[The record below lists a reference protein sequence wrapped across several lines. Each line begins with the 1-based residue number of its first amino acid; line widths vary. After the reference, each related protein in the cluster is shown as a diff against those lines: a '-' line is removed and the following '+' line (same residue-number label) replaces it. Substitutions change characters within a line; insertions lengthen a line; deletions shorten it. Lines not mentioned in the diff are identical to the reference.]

1 MNEERTCPQCGQIKP
16 VTDFYDVAAVRYQHG
31 RRRKSICT
39 ACDNTNA
46 RRRQQATRRRE
57 RNERVPSGAR
67 DGRGRPRASA
77 PAGWMTAREV
87 ADYLRVSRQRVH
99 RLGQQG
105 HLAIDRQGT
114 LVSYCVASVTAY
126 AQSHGGA
133 DGPPVRR
140 GRPRATSPEGV
151 LTVREVADSLGVSR
165 QQVYRLGRQGH
176 LTVVRE
182 GTAVSYRVESVTAYA
197 HTHGGAAIRL
207 PDERATGGEP

>member
-1 MNEERTCPQCGQIKP
+1 MGDSIMKKHKGPKRRCPQCGQIKP

-31 RRRKSICT
+31 RRRKSICK

-46 RRRQQATRRRE
+46 RRRQQATRQRE
-57 RNERVPSGAR
+57 RDARAVSGVR
-67 DGRGRPRASA
+67 DGPPVRRGRPRASS

-114 LVSYCVASVTAY
+114 LVYYRVASVTAY

-133 DGPPVRR
+133 
-140 GRPRATSPEGV
+140 
-151 LTVREVADSLGVSR
+151 
-165 QQVYRLGRQGH
+165 
-176 LTVVRE
+176 
-182 GTAVSYRVESVTAYA
+182 
-197 HTHGGAAIRL
+197 AIRL
-207 PDERATGGEP
+207 PDEESPPQG